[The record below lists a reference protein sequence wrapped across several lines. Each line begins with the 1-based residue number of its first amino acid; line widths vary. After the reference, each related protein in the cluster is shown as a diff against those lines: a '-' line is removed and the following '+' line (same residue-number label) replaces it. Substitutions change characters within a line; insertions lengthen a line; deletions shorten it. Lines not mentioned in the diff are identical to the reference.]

1 MKIDVKSLDA
11 RAWLLIVCVPLW
23 FPLAYYWGYF
33 APQAEPSPEEGGV
46 FLYYGEHGQTLPDT
60 GLDPAQAD
68 VTRAALR
75 DTDYFGAFAIGPE
88 GRSGLWTGAR
98 TLALARSYALAQCGA
113 GCTIA
118 AERVPAGWD
127 ATRSE
132 PVLTPPMARNVAGL
146 NRPYE
151 GHHIVVVGGAN
162 AWGYGVKAARRA
174 GGWRV
179 ARQNGLADC
188 EARRAAEP
196 VFAPDISPPCLYL
209 PLNDILDL
217 RPKPRLYPAP
227 YTMGLTDLAPVE
239 GTRLVR
245 LPNVPRDPTFG
256 IFLPDRLHVAR
267 AAATRWS
274 DDNAHRAGWPEAGDA
289 IALLRCNA
297 GRRPQDP
304 PCVVT
309 HRQLPD
315 PAPPDGVLAVTPELY
330 EAYLAWQQTEGP
342 GAFAISPYAVWGSS
356 QGMKDRQAAI
366 QRAADWCWYQT
377 RRTYAYRE
385 VMRDFLTL
393 DLPCRIVAV
402 RDR

>member
-1 MKIDVKSLDA
+1 MKIDFRSLDA
-11 RAWLLIVCVPLW
+11 RAWLLIVGIPLW
-23 FPLAYYWGYF
+23 FPLAHYWGYF
-33 APQAEPSPEEGGV
+33 APQAEPSPEKGGA
-46 FLYYGEHGQTLPDT
+46 FLYYGEDGQTLPDT
-60 GLDPAQAD
+60 GLDPARAEI
-68 VTRAALR
+68 TRAALR

-98 TLALARSYALAQCGA
+98 TLALARSYALAQCGT

-127 ATRSE
+127 RTRSE

-146 NRPYE
+146 NRPYTR
-151 GHHIVVVGGAN
+151 HIIVVGGAN
-162 AWGYGVKAARRA
+162 AWGYGVKAARKA

-196 VFAPDISPPCLYL
+196 TFTPDISPPCLYL
-209 PLNDILDL
+209 RLTDIIDL

-227 YTMGLTDLAPVE
+227 YTLGLTGLVPVE
-239 GTRLVR
+239 KVR
-245 LPNVPRDPTFG
+245 TLRIPDTPPNPSFGFYLPG
-256 IFLPDRLHVAR
+256 HLHVAR
-267 AAATRWS
+267 AAATSRTH
-274 DDNAHRAGWPEAGDA
+274 DHAHRAGWPEAGEA

-304 PCVVT
+304 PCAVT

-315 PAPPDGVLAVTPELY
+315 PAPPDGMLAVPPDMY
-330 EAYLAWQQTEGP
+330 KAYLDWQQSQGA
-342 GAFAISPYAVWGSS
+342 GAFAISPYGTWGTSD
-356 QGMKDRQAAI
+356 GMPDRQAAI
-366 QRAADWCWYQT
+366 QRAADWCWYFT
-377 RRTYAYRE
+377 RRTFGYRE
-385 VMRDFLTL
+385 MTSDFLTL
-393 DLPCRIVAV
+393 DMPCRIVAV